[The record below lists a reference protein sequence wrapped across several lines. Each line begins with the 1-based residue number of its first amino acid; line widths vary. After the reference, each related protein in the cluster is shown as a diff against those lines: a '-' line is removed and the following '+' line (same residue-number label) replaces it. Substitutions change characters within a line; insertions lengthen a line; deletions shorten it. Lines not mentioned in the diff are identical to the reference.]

1 MFGAWLPSGSAT
13 TMQVGEEVEQIIGV
27 LLLDCEDVFQKA
39 SGRDVLV
46 AEPTDDV
53 AVRSDSDAFGDE
65 VLLDHRDEVVARV
78 VLGVGP
84 IREARRVEVR

>member
-1 MFGAWLPSGSAT
+1 ME
-13 TMQVGEEVEQIIGV
+13 VGEEVEQIVGV
-27 LLLDCEDVFQKA
+27 SSSTGEDVFQKA

-53 AVRSDSDAFGDE
+53 AVRSDSDTFGDE
-65 VLLDHRDEVVARV
+65 VLLDHLDEVVARV

-84 IREARRVEVR
+84 IREARGSKFGDP